1 VSRFETETVAE
12 LMWQQGHL
20 EEAVALCLR
29 LASRATGEERRRL
42 TGKASAWRGE
52 LARVPRKPGPAVG
65 STAVAAPRS
74 SPEQAPAVSL
84 TLRGGSSLAFA
95 WSLPR
100 SSAPSGASPAAE
112 LFLARRTPGG
122 VDVQRRL
129 LPLGAI
135 SGSLELP
142 VAALHSA
149 RVAAGFLET
158 DGFRPLVRSALLRAN
173 EEGSQPEVHPG
184 EDPAASP

>member
-12 LMWQQGHL
+12 LMRQQGHL

-42 TGKASAWRGE
+42 TEKAAAWRGE
-52 LARVPRKPGPAVG
+52 LARASRTSPDETGAVLPSLRAPG
-65 STAVAAPRS
+65 TARP
-74 SPEQAPAVSL
+74 PTVSL
-84 TLRGGSSLAFA
+84 TLQGSSLALA

-100 SSAPSGASPAAE
+100 SSAHAGASPAAE

-122 VDVQRRL
+122 VDVQRRM
-129 LPLGAI
+129 LPLGGT

-173 EEGSQPEVHPG
+173 EDGRQEG
-184 EDPAASP
+184 EDLAASP